1 MPQPNAR
8 RHTLVG
14 LIGLLLLATLF
25 ASLGNWQLNRAAE
38 REAIAQ
44 EIAHGREQPA
54 ITLQAGTAT
63 HTLTPWRPA
72 TATGTWRH
80 DLTVLLENRRL
91 DGRLGYWVAT
101 PLLLQGTNQDTAV
114 LVLRGWLPRPTHPG
128 QPEPAIPAPDGT
140 FTVRGDLLAHV
151 PRLFELWSFAGG
163 SEAALPERLPT
174 NAETVPKVQNLA
186 LDAYARATGLKLVPV
201 VLAQTAPAQPPGTL
215 PDPLQRQWPEPS
227 LDADKNRGYALQW
240 FSFCAI
246 AVIAALVLVWR
257 HYLRRARPRETS

>member
-1 MPQPNAR
+1 MPHHNAR

-14 LIGLLLLATLF
+14 LVGLILLAMLF

-38 REAIAQ
+38 REAIAR
-44 EIAHGREQPA
+44 EIAQGRQQTP
-54 ITLQAGTAT
+54 ITLKAGLPAEA
-63 HTLTPWRPA
+63 LAPWRPA

-80 DLTVLLENRRL
+80 ELTVLLENRRL

-101 PLLLQGTNQDTAV
+101 PLLLQGADDTAV

-140 FTVRGDLLAHV
+140 FTLAGDLLGHV

-163 SEAALPERLPT
+163 SEATLPQRLPT
-174 NAETVPKVQNLA
+174 GTETVPKVQNLA
-186 LDAYARATGLKLVPV
+186 IDDYARATGLKLVPV
-201 VLAQTAPAQPPGTL
+201 VLAQTAPAQPPGSH
-215 PDPLQRQWPEPS
+215 PDALQRQWPEPS